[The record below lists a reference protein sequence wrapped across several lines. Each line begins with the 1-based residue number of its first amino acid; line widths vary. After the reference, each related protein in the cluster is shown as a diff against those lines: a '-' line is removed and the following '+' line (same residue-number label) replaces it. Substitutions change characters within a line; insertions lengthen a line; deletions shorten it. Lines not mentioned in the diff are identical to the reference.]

1 MADIALNEMAYDA
14 LTGIGCIGTGHNITA
29 LAEMTGVRIAVGVQ
43 KTAIIPL
50 TQIMGLLVEEDKLV
64 VGLFFELS
72 GGTNGFMQILFR
84 ETSALALADILMR
97 REVGSSTTLSE
108 MDESA
113 LMESG
118 NILASA
124 FSDAWAE
131 LSGVTLLS
139 SPPMFAFDMA
149 GVVTKQ
155 LLTTVGT
162 TVDNAIVFK
171 MIFKGDSDLFSGHFL
186 MLPHPE
192 SLKNVLSG
200 LKYMTDNI

>member
-1 MADIALNEMAYDA
+1 MMADIALNEMAYDA
-14 LTGIGCIGTGHNITA
+14 LTEIGCVGTGHDITA
-29 LAEMTGVRIAVGVQ
+29 LAEMSGVRIAISVQ

-50 TQIMGLLVEEDKLV
+50 TQIMGRLVEEDDLV
-64 VGLFFELS
+64 AGLFFELS
-72 GGTNGFMQILFR
+72 GGSNGFMQILFR
-84 ETSALALADILMR
+84 ETSALALADVLMR
-97 REVGSSTTLSE
+97 REVGSSMTLSE

-118 NILASA
+118 NILSSA

-131 LSGVTLLS
+131 LSGVTLLP

-155 LLTTVGT
+155 LLTTVST

-171 MIFKGDSDLFSGHFL
+171 TIFKGESDIFSGHLL

-192 SLKNVLSG
+192 SLKNM
-200 LKYMTDNI
+200 LKILEGQINE